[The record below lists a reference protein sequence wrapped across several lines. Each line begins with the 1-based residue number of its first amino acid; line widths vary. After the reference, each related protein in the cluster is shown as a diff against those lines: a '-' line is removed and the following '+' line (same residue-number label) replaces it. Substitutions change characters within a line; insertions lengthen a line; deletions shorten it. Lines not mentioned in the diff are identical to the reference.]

1 MFRATM
7 LVTFAALAATPAAA
21 QSLAARVAAAP
32 ADATVS
38 FRFEARDELCGD
50 GERFIG
56 RRDRTSVMYSTGRWS
71 RDEDWRSSCLDGP
84 ARVTIERDG
93 RSATRVRAFVGGA
106 GRARA
111 GEIELGDVAAS
122 EAAAFLLGDVA
133 HAERTRAARDAL
145 FAATLAADVEVW
157 PDLLRIARDETL
169 HVDVRKT
176 STFWLGQAAG
186 DRIANELGTL
196 ARDDDQDLAVR
207 RQALFALSQRP
218 AGEGVPLLIE
228 IARSDRHPE
237 LRRQALFWLGQS
249 QDPRALRLFEEIL
262 LGRR

>member
-1 MFRATM
+1 MVRATM
-7 LVTFAALAATPAAA
+7 LLTFTALAATPAAA
-21 QSLAARVAAAP
+21 QSLAERVAASP
-32 ADATVS
+32 ADAAVS
-38 FRFEARDELCGD
+38 FRFAPRPELCGD
-50 GERFIG
+50 GESFIG
-56 RRDRTSVMYSTGRWS
+56 RRDRSSVMHSTGRW
-71 RDEDWRSSCLDGP
+71 RGDDWRAQCLDGP
-84 ARVTIERDG
+84 ARVVIERDG
-93 RSATRVRAFVGGA
+93 RSATRVRAFVGGT

-111 GEIELGDVAAS
+111 GEIELGEVAAH